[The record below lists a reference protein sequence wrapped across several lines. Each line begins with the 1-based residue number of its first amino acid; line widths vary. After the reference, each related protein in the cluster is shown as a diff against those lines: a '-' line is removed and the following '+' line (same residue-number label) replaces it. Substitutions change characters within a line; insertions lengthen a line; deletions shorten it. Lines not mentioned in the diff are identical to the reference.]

1 MSHLLVIREIQG
13 KTTVRHQFMSVRT
26 AMIQTLEITGVGRG
40 VKTVQPFCVAGGKV
54 NGAAAME
61 SSVGASLEKLNTEL
75 QSDQQSYMSIC
86 PKALSRESE
95 IFAHPCS

>member
-13 KTTVRHQFMSVRT
+13 ETTVRHQFMSVRT

-75 QSDQQSYMSIC
+75 QSDQQSYISIC

>member
-1 MSHLLVIREIQG
+1 
-13 KTTVRHQFMSVRT
+13 
-26 AMIQTLEITGVGRG
+26 MIQTLEITGVGRG

-75 QSDQQSYMSIC
+75 QSDQQSYISIC